1 MANVKKFTRSAVG
14 HLLAHFERRQK
25 ENPETGEMEYA
36 KFGNRD
42 IDTMW
47 SELNYRTW
55 PPLSDSDYQ
64 VRGVPVDYEL
74 QDAWDDS
81 GDPDESSLERWRRI
95 VRNTPHSKRK
105 DLASFCCWAVSLPDA
120 IPLDKAGAFFNLCT
134 RYCLRKYGAE
144 NVVGAWVHWDEVGRP
159 HLHVAFVPVVTTT
172 GEDGTESK
180 RISAKALLNRRHLAD
195 WHGGLTAMVKAAMPE
210 IADPGILNGRTA
222 REDGNR
228 SVKALKASQRAY
240 ERTRGKEVD
249 QYRTKT
255 LKALRAA
262 AEAAKRPKLDNLCLD
277 ASRRAGEQ
285 LQQPRKATL
294 GEKLSGRGL

>member
-1 MANVKKFTRSAVG
+1 MANLKKFTRSAVG

-55 PPLSDSDYQ
+55 PPLSESDYE
-64 VRGVPVDYEL
+64 VRGVPADEQL
-74 QDAWDDS
+74 QAAWEAS
-81 GDPDESSLERWRRI
+81 GAPDESSLERWRRI
-95 VRNTPHSKRK
+95 VRETPHSKRK
-105 DLASFCCWAVSLPDA
+105 DLASFCCWAVSLPNE
-120 IPLDKAGAFFNLCT
+120 IPVHRAGEFFNLCT
-134 RYCLRKYGAE
+134 RYCIMKYGAE
-144 NVVGAWVHWDEVGRP
+144 NIVGAWVHWDEIGRP

-172 GEDGTESK
+172 GEDGTEER
-180 RISAKALLNRRHLAD
+180 RISAKVLLNRRHLSG
-195 WHGGLTAMVKAAMPE
+195 WHGGLTAFLKKAMGIE
-210 IADPGILNGRTA
+210 NPGIENGRTA

-249 QYRTKT
+249 QYRVKT
-255 LKALRAA
+255 LKALREA

-294 GEKLSGRGL
+294 KEKLSGRGL